1 VSEGLVTVARPP
13 EELDRYFRSEEDRWR
28 KMIQESG
35 IKIE

>member
-1 VSEGLVTVARPP
+1 MVARPP
-13 EELDRYFRSEEDRWR
+13 EELDRYFRGEEDRWR